1 MTTQVILLNGG
12 SSSGKSSI
20 ARCLQAV
27 LPQPWLTFGVDS
39 LIEAMPSSM
48 KSSDGIDFAD
58 DGQVHTTDA
67 FRRLDVTWGIGL
79 AAMAHAGARII
90 IDEVFLGQAASQDR
104 WRSALDG
111 LDVLWVGVRCDSGV
125 AERREMP
132 RGNRVIGMARAQAD
146 LVHHGVSYDVEV
158 DTATSDSTECARI
171 IAHHVS

>member
-1 MTTQVILLNGG
+1 M
-12 SSSGKSSI
+12 
-20 ARCLQAV
+20 
-27 LPQPWLTFGVDS
+27 PPS
-39 LIEAMPSSM
+39 L

-90 IDEVFLGQAASQDR
+90 IDKVFLGQAASQDR

-125 AERREMP
+125 AERREMT
-132 RGNRVIGMARAQAD
+132 RGIASSEWLALRPTWCT
-146 LVHHGVSYDVEV
+146 
-158 DTATSDSTECARI
+158 TA
-171 IAHHVS
+171 